1 MSYDFREVGT
11 IANKRGHK
19 FLTKLMTK
27 GFESTTMKQKGVNEL
42 FSGHEDEDTIDIS
55 YSNSYV
61 ESVVGAVD
69 NVYNVDTYTLHEFE
83 KDCVVVWELIVSEA
97 YAIEIKNQVLRSCL
111 FKLYFK

>member
-1 MSYDFREVGT
+1 
-11 IANKRGHK
+11 
-19 FLTKLMTK
+19 
-27 GFESTTMKQKGVNEL
+27 MKQKGVNEL
-42 FSGHEDEDTIDIS
+42 FSGHKDEDTIDIS